1 MSVTEAQH
9 RTDLTFAEINEHKVF
24 FLVLL
29 PSFLSVLF
37 VVGLFTFIHM
47 YIASEKLSRH

>member
-1 MSVTEAQH
+1 MSVTDAQH
-9 RTDLTFAEINEHKVF
+9 RTDLTFAESNEHEVF